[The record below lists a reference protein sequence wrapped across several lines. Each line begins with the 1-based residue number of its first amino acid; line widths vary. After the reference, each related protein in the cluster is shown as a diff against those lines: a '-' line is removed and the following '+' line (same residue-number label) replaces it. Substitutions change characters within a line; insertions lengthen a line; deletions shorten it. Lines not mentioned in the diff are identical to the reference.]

1 MVRSRLSLSYGFT
14 GRCIN
19 HMRPKG
25 HADAQ
30 RRPSHPQ
37 VDWDDIA
44 FIDRMSRVAITCP
57 TCEVKRY
64 VSCGPLGARLRAGKF
79 TGLCLPCSPSAQKRE
94 WTTLGPGRKVEPSK
108 GYVRLGRVAISADE
122 LWLYDAMRANR
133 TFVLEHR
140 MVMARTL
147 GRPLTR
153 NELVDHKDGV
163 KTNNSTDNLRL
174 YRRGMNDDGSGCGYG
189 TFYDEW
195 QKAEAEVVRLQA
207 ELARCSAR

>member
-1 MVRSRLSLSYGFT
+1 
-14 GRCIN
+14 
-19 HMRPKG
+19 
-25 HADAQ
+25 
-30 RRPSHPQ
+30 
-37 VDWDDIA
+37 
-44 FIDRMSRVAITCP
+44 
-57 TCEVKRY
+57 
-64 VSCGPLGARLRAGKF
+64 
-79 TGLCLPCSPSAQKRE
+79 
-94 WTTLGPGRKVEPSK
+94 
-108 GYVRLGRVAISADE
+108 
-122 LWLYDAMRANR
+122 MRANR